1 MSIKRKRVAILIS
14 GRGSNMS
21 ALIAAAR
28 EADFPATIA
37 GVLSDKPGT
46 AGLRAA
52 EAAGIPSVVVARR
65 DFPDRE
71 AHDAA
76 IDATLA
82 GFGAEIVALAGY
94 MRLLGAAFAERWQG
108 RLVNIHPSLLP
119 GLKGLDTHRR
129 ALDAGLRIH
138 GCSVHFVTADMDGGP
153 LIAQAAVPVLAEDT
167 EETLAARVL
176 RAEHRLYPKALAMV
190 CQGRARMEG
199 GRTVI
204 DRRGM
209 EERNG
214 ADVLLAPDLGEP
226 GLDIEALARFTP

>member
-1 MSIKRKRVAILIS
+1 MSVAKKRVAILIS

-28 EADFPATIA
+28 EADFPAAIV
-37 GVLSDKPGT
+37 GVVSDRPDA

-52 EAAGIPSVVVARR
+52 RAAGIAAVVVERGGFA
-65 DFPDRE
+65 DRN

-94 MRLLGAAFAERWQG
+94 MRLLGPAFVERWQG
-108 RLVNIHPSLLP
+108 RMINIHPSLLP
-119 GLKGLDTHRR
+119 GFKGLDTHRR
-129 ALDAGLRIH
+129 ALDAGVRIH

-153 LIAQAAVPVLAEDT
+153 LIAQAAVPVLSGDT
-167 EETLAARVL
+167 EDSLAARVL
-176 RAEHRLYPKALAMV
+176 KAEHRLYPRALAMV
-190 CQGRARMEG
+190 CEGHARMEE

-204 DRRGM
+204 EARGM
-209 EERNG
+209 AERNG
-214 ADVLLAPDLGEP
+214 AEVLLSPELTAET
-226 GLDIEALARFTP
+226 LDIEALARFTP